1 MSVILAEGH
10 EGDFV
15 FILEFIQKPADS
27 EEISVL
33 SEILF
38 DQEKPSLFEWFAFVF
53 ALIFEFG
60 D

>member
-10 EGDFV
+10 EGDFA

-38 DQEKPSLFEWFAFVF
+38 DQEEPSLFE
-53 ALIFEFG
+53 
-60 D
+60 

>member
-38 DQEKPSLFEWFAFVF
+38 DQEKPSLFE
-53 ALIFEFG
+53 
-60 D
+60 